1 MPKYI
6 RCRTFLSV
14 VNTPA
19 PKYKPD
25 PTRTRSPKPATRPIC
40 IVKSDWQ
47 IESHLN
53 TSMLNENNEV
63 ERTKLPL
70 IEMLNLII

>member
-40 IVKSDWQ
+40 KVKSDCQ

-53 TSMLNENNEV
+53 TSMLNEVNEAWCA
-63 ERTKLPL
+63 KLPL
-70 IEMLNLII
+70 VEMLNIII